1 METLD
6 AEQVNSLVFG
16 LAVMIL
22 AVVTVLVG
30 AALVVKLK
38 TARAATIER
47 QDHVQLLHSYEEL
60 SRSAAEALEQHGGE
74 LTAMTKKL
82 TQIEQRLGR

>member
-6 AEQVNSLVFG
+6 AEQLNSLVFG

-22 AVVTVLVG
+22 AVATVLVG

-38 TARAATIER
+38 TTRAVTIEP
-47 QDHVQLLHSYEEL
+47 QDHLQLVRSYEAL
-60 SRSAAEALEQHGGE
+60 SRSTAEALEQHGGE
-74 LTAMTKKL
+74 ITAVRKQL
-82 TQIEQRLGR
+82 AQIEQRLGR